1 LQLWHFKG
9 GLQCYKK
16 EQVRCYESKIVILLA
31 LYLGAIVYCPEEC
44 NPDEQECIVLYNGI
58 DHYNSTVIQG
68 DRNAP
73 KVGNGNGA

>member
-1 LQLWHFKG
+1 M
-9 GLQCYKK
+9 
-16 EQVRCYESKIVILLA
+16 RCYEFKIVIRLA
-31 LYLGAIVYCPEEC
+31 LYLGAIVYCPAGEC

-73 KVGNGNGA
+73 KVGHGNGA